1 MNTQATARTLF
12 IACLMFTSC
21 AFATDINKC
30 VDETGQV
37 TLTDAVCPGGTHIT
51 KVISGPSDGAE
62 DTMAA
67 APASR
72 PSVERYPA
80 QRMPSRYA
88 APVQA
93 MRSARG
99 LSLDI
104 ATLKIARA
112 NMQLVDNA
120 AQAMRSQRIAG
131 LQ

>member
-37 TLTDAVCPGGTHIT
+37 TLTDAVCPGGTHT
-51 KVISGPSDGAE
+51 AKVISGPADGAE
-62 DTMAA
+62 DTLAA

-72 PSVERYPA
+72 PTLAHYPA
-80 QRMPSRYA
+80 PRMPPRYA
-88 APVQA
+88 APVPA
-93 MRSARG
+93 TRPARG

-104 ATLKIARA
+104 ATLKTARA

-120 AQAMRSQRIAG
+120 APAMRSQRIAG